1 MIISKKNRQ
10 ELIDRLVEEADADFL
25 IDEYCDLEEL
35 AEAYSFD
42 LSHREDDDLLAEYI
56 EAFGNPEWLVEAEQS
71 AEPSPPDPL
80 QLHMGI

>member
-10 ELIDRLVEEADADFL
+10 ELIDRLVEEADSDFL

-35 AEAYSFD
+35 VECYRHD
-42 LSHREDDDLLAEYI
+42 LNYREDDDLLEEYT
-56 EAFGNPEWLVEAEQS
+56 ELFGNPEWLAEAEAS
-71 AEPSPPDPL
+71 AEPIPPDPN